1 MKVTNPF
8 YAPEIAAAAVL
19 VEGLH
24 GRASVAQVR
33 AASAVLDRAFD
44 EADRALEVRVAKLEE
59 SLGIGRGEGSLDRRL
74 TRLDGAFAFACAR
87 KLGPVARDRRSTK
100 AATAKPKRRGARA
113 R

>member
-19 VEGLH
+19 VEGIH
-24 GRASVAQVR
+24 GRASAAQVR

-44 EADRALEVRVAKLEE
+44 EADRELRRRVGKLEDA
-59 SLGIGRGEGSLDRRL
+59 LGIGSGEGSLDARL
-74 TRLDGAFAFACAR
+74 TRLDGAFAFARAR
-87 KLGPVARDRRSTK
+87 KLDPLARPTK
-100 AATAKPKRRGARA
+100 AATVKPKRRGPRA